1 LPWRQKPE
9 RHSHAASSLDEGC
22 ISGLA
27 RFVDPLPI
35 PHIAKPAARYK
46 WATYYE
52 IRMTEFMQ
60 RLHRDMPPTKVWG
73 YDGTYP
79 GPTFETVRDER
90 VAVNWMNNLPLQH
103 LFAIDPTIHG
113 AEANTPA
120 VGVSWVFGEK

>member
-1 LPWRQKPE
+1 
-9 RHSHAASSLDEGC
+9 
-22 ISGLA
+22 
-27 RFVDPLPI
+27 
-35 PHIAKPAARYK
+35 
-46 WATYYE
+46 
-52 IRMTEFMQ
+52 MTEFMQ

-120 VGVSWVFGEK
+120 VGVSSVFGKK

>member
-1 LPWRQKPE
+1 
-9 RHSHAASSLDEGC
+9 
-22 ISGLA
+22 
-27 RFVDPLPI
+27 
-35 PHIAKPAARYK
+35 
-46 WATYYE
+46 
-52 IRMTEFMQ
+52 MTEFMQ

-113 AEANTPA
+113 AEGEHT
-120 VGVSWVFGEK
+120 GCGSWVFGEK